1 MEAKIMN
8 FISSL
13 KFGGIKEFKNVT
25 VIPIFKEISGGPEY
39 ISMQEAMS
47 RNFLK
52 IGEIGKG
59 GSVQEL
65 VAENIG
71 VVSVL
76 LLDGEELIGAK
87 QNRVLNTTILI
98 DASSKVTIPVSC
110 VEAHRWSSVSEHFSN
125 SDSML
130 NYDIRKEKSFDVSNS
145 LRFSGAYRSNQGK
158 VWNQIDEM
166 AADLKVKSGTGA
178 MKDVFNSVEEQLEE
192 YIKNF
197 NIVPEQKGLFVFI
210 DGKIAGFDV
219 LSLSSAYGKIHSKLI
234 KSYSMDAIRS
244 DSARREMASPGKNK
258 NADAE
263 RKGKKDK
270 SQTPDIYNEQAK
282 YFIEEIKDC
291 NETKFKSA
299 GLGYDYRYE
308 GEFCVGSA
316 LLVDEYAIHMAF
328 FKNSKTDKI
337 GNISSYRDRM
347 RNKI

>member
-1 MEAKIMN
+1 
-8 FISSL
+8 
-13 KFGGIKEFKNVT
+13 
-25 VIPIFKEISGGPEY
+25 
-39 ISMQEAMS
+39 MS

-59 GSVQEL
+59 GSVPEL
-65 VAENIG
+65 IAENIG
-71 VVSVL
+71 DVSVL

-98 DASSKVTIPVSC
+98 GASSKVTIPVSC
-110 VEAHRWSSVSEHFSN
+110 VEAHRWSFVSEHFSN

-130 NYDIRKEKSFDVSNS
+130 NYNIRKEKSSDVSNS
-145 LRFSGAYRSNQGK
+145 LRSSGVYRSNQGK

-197 NIVPEQKGLFVFI
+197 NIIPEQKGLFVFI
-210 DGKIAGFDV
+210 DGKIVGFDV

-244 DSARREMASPGKNK
+244 ESARREMAGPGKNG
-258 NADAE
+258 NT
-263 RKGKKDK
+263 GM
-270 SQTPDIYNEQAK
+270 DISIEQAK

-316 LLVDEYAIHMAF
+316 LLVEEYAIHMAF

>member
-13 KFGGIKEFKNVT
+13 RFGEIKEFKNIT

-39 ISMQEAMS
+39 IPMQEAMS

-59 GSVQEL
+59 GSVPEL
-65 VAENIG
+65 IAENIG
-71 VVSVL
+71 DVSVL

-98 DASSKVTIPVSC
+98 GASSKVTIPVSC
-110 VEAHRWSSVSEHFSN
+110 VEAHRWSFVSEHFSN
-125 SDSML
+125 SNSML
-130 NYDIRKEKSFDVSNS
+130 NYNIRKEKSSDVSNS
-145 LRFSGAYRSNQGK
+145 LRSSGVYRSNQGK

-197 NIVPEQKGLFVFI
+197 NIMPEQKGLFVFI

-219 LSLSSAYGKIHSKLI
+219 LSLGSAYGKIHSKLI

-244 DSARREMASPGKNK
+244 ESARREMASPGKNG
-258 NADAE
+258 NT
-263 RKGKKDK
+263 GM
-270 SQTPDIYNEQAK
+270 DISIEQAK

-316 LLVDEYAIHMAF
+316 LLVEEYAIHMAF

>member
-13 KFGGIKEFKNVT
+13 KFGEIQEFKNIMVL
-25 VIPIFKEISGGPEY
+25 PIFNEISGGPGY
-39 ISMQEAMS
+39 ITMQEAMS
-47 RNFLK
+47 RNFIK
-52 IGEIGKG
+52 IGEIGTG
-59 GSVQEL
+59 GTVPEL
-65 VAENIG
+65 VAENTG
-71 VVSVL
+71 DVSVL

-87 QNRVLNTTILI
+87 QNRVLNTTILVG
-98 DASSKVTIPVSC
+98 ASSKVTIPVSC

-125 SDSML
+125 SSSML
-130 NYDIRKEKSFDVSNS
+130 NYGIRKEKSFDVSNS
-145 LRFSGAYRSNQGK
+145 LRSSGVYRSNQGK

-166 AADLKVKSGTGA
+166 ALDLKVKSGTGA

-197 NIVPEQKGLFVFI
+197 NIMPDQKGLFVFI

-244 DSARREMASPGKNK
+244 GFTKREKADPVKNK
-258 NADAE
+258 NADT
-263 RKGKKDK
+263 GI
-270 SQTPDIYNEQAK
+270 SLEQAK
-282 YFIEEIKDC
+282 YFIEEIKGC

-316 LLVDEYAIHMAF
+316 LLVEGYAIHMAF

-347 RNKI
+347 RNKV

>member
-13 KFGGIKEFKNVT
+13 KFGEIQEFKNVT
-25 VIPIFKEISGGPEY
+25 VIPIFKDISCGPGY

-52 IGEIGKG
+52 IGEIGTG
-59 GSVQEL
+59 GTVPEL

-71 VVSVL
+71 DVSVL

-87 QNRVLNTTILI
+87 QNTVLNTTILI
-98 DASSKVTIPVSC
+98 GASSKVTIPVSC

-125 SDSML
+125 SSSML
-130 NYDIRKEKSFDVSNS
+130 NYGIRKEKSFDVSNS
-145 LRFSGAYRSNQGK
+145 LRSSGVYRSNQGK

-166 AADLKVKSGTGA
+166 ALDLKVKSGTGA

-197 NIVPEQKGLFVFI
+197 NIMPDQKGLFVFI

-244 DSARREMASPGKNK
+244 GFTKREKAGPVKNK
-258 NADAE
+258 NAD
-263 RKGKKDK
+263 
-270 SQTPDIYNEQAK
+270 TDIYIEQAK
-282 YFIEEIKDC
+282 YFIEEIKGC

-316 LLVDEYAIHMAF
+316 LLVEEYAIHMAF

-347 RNKI
+347 RNKV

>member
-1 MEAKIMN
+1 MN

-13 KFGGIKEFKNVT
+13 KFGEIQEFKNIT
-25 VIPIFKEISGGPEY
+25 VIPIFKDIFGGPQY

-52 IGEIGKG
+52 IGEIGTG
-59 GSVQEL
+59 GTVPEL

-71 VVSVL
+71 DVSVL

-98 DASSKVTIPVSC
+98 GASSKVIIPVSC

-125 SDSML
+125 SSSML
-130 NYDIRKEKSFDVSNS
+130 NYGIRKEKSYDVSNS
-145 LRFSGAYRSNQGK
+145 LRSSGAYRSNQGK

-166 AADLKVKSGTGA
+166 VSDLKVKSGTGA

-244 DSARREMASPGKNK
+244 NSHNNK
-258 NADAE
+258 S
-263 RKGKKDK
+263 DK
-270 SQTPDIYNEQAK
+270 TKSLDISVEQAK
-282 YFIEEIKDC
+282 YFLEEIKDC

-316 LLVDEYAIHMAF
+316 LLVEEYAIHMAF

>member
-1 MEAKIMN
+1 MEAKTVN

-13 KFGGIKEFKNVT
+13 KFGEIKEFKNIT

-39 ISMQEAMS
+39 ITMQEAMS

-59 GSVQEL
+59 GSVPEL
-65 VAENIG
+65 AAENIG
-71 VVSVL
+71 DVSVL
-76 LLDGEELIGAK
+76 LLDGEELVGAK

-98 DASSKVTIPVSC
+98 GASSKVTIPVSC

-145 LRFSGAYRSNQGK
+145 LRSSGEYRSDQGK
-158 VWNQIDEM
+158 VWNRIDEM

-244 DSARREMASPGKNK
+244 DSARREMLNNK
-258 NADAE
+258 N
-263 RKGKKDK
+263 DK
-270 SQTPDIYNEQAK
+270 TKSLDISVEQAK

-316 LLVDEYAIHMAF
+316 LLVEDYAIHMAF

>member
-13 KFGGIKEFKNVT
+13 KFGEIQEFKNIT
-25 VIPIFKEISGGPEY
+25 VIPIFKDIFGGPQY

-52 IGEIGKG
+52 IGEIGTG
-59 GSVQEL
+59 GTVPEL

-71 VVSVL
+71 DVSVL

-98 DASSKVTIPVSC
+98 GASSKVIIPVSC

-125 SDSML
+125 SSSML
-130 NYDIRKEKSFDVSNS
+130 NYGIRKEKSYDVSNS
-145 LRFSGAYRSNQGK
+145 LRSSGAYRSNQGK

-166 AADLKVKSGTGA
+166 VSDLKVKSSTGA

-244 DSARREMASPGKNK
+244 NSHNNK
-258 NADAE
+258 S
-263 RKGKKDK
+263 DK
-270 SQTPDIYNEQAK
+270 TKSLDISVEQAK
-282 YFIEEIKDC
+282 YFLEEIKDC

-316 LLVDEYAIHMAF
+316 LLVEEYAIHMAF

>member
-1 MEAKIMN
+1 MEAKTVN

-13 KFGGIKEFKNVT
+13 KFGEIKEFKNIT

-39 ISMQEAMS
+39 ITMQEAMS

-59 GSVQEL
+59 GSVPEL
-65 VAENIG
+65 AAENIG
-71 VVSVL
+71 DVSVL
-76 LLDGEELIGAK
+76 LLDGEELVGAK

-98 DASSKVTIPVSC
+98 GASSKVTIPVSC

-145 LRFSGAYRSNQGK
+145 LRSSGKYRSDQGK
-158 VWNQIDEM
+158 VWNRIDEM

-244 DSARREMASPGKNK
+244 DSARREMLNNK
-258 NADAE
+258 N
-263 RKGKKDK
+263 DK
-270 SQTPDIYNEQAK
+270 TKSLDISVEQAK

-316 LLVDEYAIHMAF
+316 LLVEDYAIHMAF

>member
-1 MEAKIMN
+1 
-8 FISSL
+8 
-13 KFGGIKEFKNVT
+13 
-25 VIPIFKEISGGPEY
+25 
-39 ISMQEAMS
+39 
-47 RNFLK
+47 
-52 IGEIGKG
+52 GEIGKG
-59 GSVQEL
+59 GSVPEL
-65 VAENIG
+65 IAENIG
-71 VVSVL
+71 DVSVL

-98 DASSKVTIPVSC
+98 GASSKVTIPVSC
-110 VEAHRWSSVSEHFSN
+110 VEAHRWSFVSEHFSN

-145 LRFSGAYRSNQGK
+145 LRSSGAYRSNQGK

-166 AADLKVKSGTGA
+166 ASDLKVKSSTGA

-244 DSARREMASPGKNK
+244 DSTRREMANPGRNR
-258 NADAE
+258 NAGME
-263 RKGKKDK
+263 
-270 SQTPDIYNEQAK
+270 SLDISIEQAK

-316 LLVDEYAIHMAF
+316 LLVEECAIHMAF

>member
-13 KFGGIKEFKNVT
+13 KFGEIKEFKNIT
-25 VIPIFKEISGGPEY
+25 VIPIFKEVSGGPEY
-39 ISMQEAMS
+39 IPMQEAMS

-52 IGEIGKG
+52 IGEIGKSG
-59 GSVQEL
+59 TVPEL

-71 VVSVL
+71 DASVL
-76 LLDGEELIGAK
+76 LLDGEELVGAK

-98 DASSKVTIPVSC
+98 GASSKVTIPVSC

-125 SDSML
+125 SNFML

-145 LRFSGAYRSNQGK
+145 LRSSGAYRSNQGK

-178 MKDVFNSVEEQLEE
+178 MKDVFDSVEEQLEE

-244 DSARREMASPGKNK
+244 GSARREMMNNK
-258 NADAE
+258 N
-263 RKGKKDK
+263 DK
-270 SQTPDIYNEQAK
+270 TKSLDISVEQAK

-316 LLVDEYAIHMAF
+316 LLVEEYAIHMAF

>member
-13 KFGGIKEFKNVT
+13 KFGEIQEFKNIT
-25 VIPIFKEISGGPEY
+25 VIPIFNEISGGPGY
-39 ISMQEAMS
+39 ITMQEAMS
-47 RNFLK
+47 RNFIK
-52 IGEIGKG
+52 IGEIGTG
-59 GSVQEL
+59 GTVPEL
-65 VAENIG
+65 IAENIG
-71 VVSVL
+71 DVSVL
-76 LLDGEELIGAK
+76 LLDGEELVGAK
-87 QNRVLNTTILI
+87 QNRVLNTTILVG
-98 DASSKVTIPVSC
+98 ASSKVTIPVSC

-125 SDSML
+125 SSSML
-130 NYDIRKEKSFDVSNS
+130 NYGIRKEKSFDVSNS
-145 LRFSGAYRSNQGK
+145 LRSSGAYRSNQGK

-166 AADLKVKSGTGA
+166 ALDLKVKSGTGA

-197 NIVPEQKGLFVFI
+197 HIMPEQKGLFVFI

-219 LSLSSAYGKIHSKLI
+219 LSLSSTYGKIHSKLI

-244 DSARREMASPGKNK
+244 DSARREMAGPGRNRNAGMESPGI
-258 NADAE
+258 
-263 RKGKKDK
+263 
-270 SQTPDIYNEQAK
+270 SLEQAK
-282 YFIEEIKDC
+282 YFIEEIKGC

-316 LLVDEYAIHMAF
+316 LLVEGYAIHMAF

-347 RNKI
+347 RNKV

>member
-13 KFGGIKEFKNVT
+13 KFGEIKEFKNIT
-25 VIPIFKEISGGPEY
+25 VIPIFKETGGGPEY

-52 IGEIGKG
+52 IGEIGKVG
-59 GSVQEL
+59 AVPEL

-71 VVSVL
+71 DVSVL

-98 DASSKVTIPVSC
+98 GAGSKVTIPVSC
-110 VEAHRWSSVSEHFSN
+110 VEAHRWSFVSEHFSN
-125 SDSML
+125 SNSML
-130 NYDIRKEKSFDVSNS
+130 NYDIRREKSFDVSNS
-145 LRFSGAYRSNQGK
+145 LRSSGAYRSNQGK

-166 AADLKVKSGTGA
+166 ASDLKVKSSTGA

-197 NIVPEQKGLFVFI
+197 SIVPEQKGLFVFI
-210 DGKIAGFDV
+210 DGRIAGFDV

-244 DSARREMASPGKNK
+244 DSARREMASPGRNSNTGMEHNNK
-258 NADAE
+258 N
-263 RKGKKDK
+263 DK
-270 SQTPDIYNEQAK
+270 TKSLDISIEQAK

-316 LLVDEYAIHMAF
+316 LLVEEYAIHVAF

-337 GNISSYRDRM
+337 GNISSYRNRM